1 MTRTGPWWTRHGWP
15 AIAAAV
21 LVAYW
26 PLSTFSFT
34 LSAHDTLNCWL
45 PWRHFIAEALQD
57 GSFPAWNP
65 YQQMG
70 YPIHADLQGPA
81 WYVEALALGGTI
93 GHGVHVLQ
101 ALFLLYL
108 IIGGCG
114 FRRFVLHLHGDPAG
128 ALTGG
133 IAYALGGFFTAHAM
147 HFFSV
152 ISGAWLPWLLL
163 DWWRTVEVPNVRHA
177 LRTAVFLFLLLTGG
191 NPTFTIIAAYL
202 MAAMLMMRAIQQRRS
217 RTAIR
222 TLAAASLTTAA
233 AAVVLSCG
241 VLYSAWEVAP
251 FLDRAGGIPHDKA
264 AVHPFSVQAFVSFLF
279 PYASSAEPDRLG
291 IDPSM
296 SNAWIG
302 TGMLVLAFLAFL
314 RRRTAI
320 ENLLLSF
327 GAICLLLSMGDALPP
342 YRWAHAVVP
351 GIDLF
356 RFPSYFTW
364 FTGFALLVV
373 ACGTMPRVPDPA
385 DGRSKTSMIV
395 LGTMAAV
402 LVALFGFASMKALGR
417 PLAIHAWHDGLF
429 DRINAP
435 GRAER
440 VLLQGLI
447 TVPLFALFIF
457 CLRSGRVAWLHGII
471 AIEMIA
477 GAWLCQ
483 WTTAIADIR
492 PNELQ
497 ARIDAQPHGPVVP
510 ELHPMGLDRDGGI
523 AVRPLW
529 LNTQDFT
536 GRPTHDGF
544 NSFWLGHMNRLEAGH
559 AALLEAMKRQPLVY
573 LADRVVAAGA
583 YDPTRVDPSRDSG
596 LAVIGD
602 EAFRDPFLRRS
613 AGDGIELTHFHHNGF
628 TARVKA
634 AFPSFMLVQQAWYP
648 GWRIRVNGS
657 PAEVVRANVAAF
669 GAWVP
674 AGEST
679 VEAAF
684 EKPLLGRLLL
694 ISYGCFFAV
703 LVFLALGGGH
713 PVRDL
718 IGIIALALMLGWS
731 LFGHRPKSER
741 MKEQLEQ
748 LASDPALKGGTPVV
762 ANTDRPDELRD
773 RIGGADLR
781 ILRTDQPDA
790 IGRVA
795 GLMKTLAHDE
805 LVWIDAGIP
814 LPAAVRAMVLDRFPS
829 ANAIHRSSDVQAV
842 RLSREG
848 GGPSWKAIHE
858 APDTTFILCG
868 AGTPYTPA
876 MRRSA
881 ADLMD
886 HDGAWLVADAEVR
899 GAGSARAYVVIE
911 RRKNDRLTDFEAV
924 PVEGEA
930 GGWRPVYAAQPLW
943 LLHDADEEV
952 GVYVW
957 NDGADTLQVRK
968 FRVRIMD
975 RDLSRW

>member
-1 MTRTGPWWTRHGWP
+1 MTRKDPWWARHGWL
-15 AIAAAV
+15 AIAAVV

-81 WYVEALALGGTI
+81 WYVEALALGGTT

-152 ISGAWLPWLLL
+152 ISGAWLPWMLLA
-163 DWWRTVEVPNVRHA
+163 WWRTVGSPSVRHA

-202 MAAMLMMRAIQQRRS
+202 MAAMLVMRAIQQRRS
-217 RTAIR
+217 RTALCG
-222 TLAAASLTTAA
+222 LAAASLTTAA
-233 AAVVLSCG
+233 AAAVLSCG

-251 FLDRAGGIPHDKA
+251 FLDRSGGIPFDKA
-264 AVHPFSVQAFVSFLF
+264 AVHPFSGHAFISFFF
-279 PYASSAEPDRLG
+279 PYASSAEPERLG

-302 TGMLVLAFLAFL
+302 TLMLALAALSMV
-314 RRRTAI
+314 RRRSPL
-320 ENLLLSF
+320 ENTLLVF
-327 GAICLLLSMGDALPP
+327 GAVCLLLSLGDALPL
-342 YRWAHAVVP
+342 YRWAHAALP
-351 GIDLF
+351 GMDLF
-356 RFPSYFTW
+356 RFPSYIAW
-364 FTGFALLVV
+364 FTGFAMLVLASGTLARRTMVV
-373 ACGTMPRVPDPA
+373 AEH
-385 DGRSKTSMIV
+385 SKAAMIV
-395 LGTMAAV
+395 LGATAAV
-402 LVALFGFASMKALGR
+402 LAILWSVAAMRVLDQ
-417 PLAIHAWHDGLF
+417 PLAILAQHEDLLA
-429 DRINAP
+429 RINSP

-440 VLLQGLI
+440 VVLQGLI
-447 TVPLFALFIF
+447 TLPLFALFLF
-457 CLRSGRVAWLHGII
+457 FLHRGRMRWLRGTIVV
-471 AIEMIA
+471 EMIA

-492 PNELQ
+492 PGELQ
-497 ARIDAQPHGPVVP
+497 ARIDAQAHGPVVP
-510 ELHPMGLDRDGGI
+510 ELHAMGLDRDGGI

-544 NSFWLGHMNRLEAGH
+544 NSFWLNTMNEMEAGH
-559 AALLEAMKRQPLVY
+559 ADLLESMKRQPLVF
-573 LADRVVAAGA
+573 LADRVVAASEYA
-583 YDPTRVDPSRDSG
+583 HMRVDPARDGG
-596 LAVIGD
+596 LVVIAD
-602 EAFRDPFLRRS
+602 EAMRGVPMHRS
-613 AGDGIELTHFHHNGF
+613 PTDRIELMEFHHRGL
-628 TARVKA
+628 TVRVRA
-634 AFPSFMLVQQAWYP
+634 ASPSFMLVQQAWYP
-648 GWRIRVNGS
+648 GWTVRVNGS
-657 PAEVVRANVAAF
+657 TVEVVRANVAAF

-679 VEAAF
+679 VEVAF
-684 EKPLLGRLLL
+684 EKPLPGRLLL
-694 ISYGCFFAV
+694 ISYGSFFAALV
-703 LVFLALGGGH
+703 LLARGGGH

-718 IGIIALALMLGWS
+718 VGIIALALMLGWS

-741 MKEQLEQ
+741 MKEALEQ

-762 ANTDRPDELRD
+762 VNTDRPGGSRG
-773 RIGGADLR
+773 RIGGDPR
-781 ILRTDQPDA
+781 MLRTDQPDA
-790 IGRVA
+790 IDRVA
-795 GLMKTLAHDE
+795 SVLKEIPGEE

-814 LPAAVRAMVLDRFPS
+814 FPAAARAMVLDRFPS
-829 ANAIHRSSDVQAV
+829 TRSIHRTTDVQAV
-842 RLSREG
+842 RMTRAG
-848 GGPSWKAIHE
+848 DPPSQEVVHE

-876 MRRSA
+876 MRRGA
-881 ADLMD
+881 VEWMD
-886 HDGAWLVADAEVR
+886 RQGAWLVADAEVR
-899 GAGSARAYVVIE
+899 GVGSARAYVVIE
-911 RRKNDRLTDFEAV
+911 RRKNDRITDQEAV

-930 GGWRPVYAAQPLW
+930 GGWRPVYAAQPLS

-957 NDGADTLQVRK
+957 NSGADTLQVRK
-968 FRVRIMD
+968 FRVRIVD

>member
-163 DWWRTVEVPNVRHA
+163 AWWRTVEAPNLRHA

-302 TGMLVLAFLAFL
+302 TLMLALALLSLL
-314 RRRTAI
+314 RRRSAL
-320 ENLLLSF
+320 ENLLLVF
-327 GAICLLLSMGDALPP
+327 GGLCLLLSLGDAIPL
-342 YRWAHAVVP
+342 YGWAHAFLP

-364 FTGFALLVV
+364 FTGFALLVAASGSLSRIAQIV
-373 ACGTMPRVPDPA
+373 KDRPRA
-385 DGRSKTSMIV
+385 AMIAFGAFAGAMV
-395 LGTMAAV
+395 LLFAIGAMR
-402 LVALFGFASMKALGR
+402 ALDQ
-417 PLAIHAWHDGLF
+417 PLAVAGHHEDLF
-429 DRINAP
+429 ARMNAP

-440 VLLQGLI
+440 IVLQGLVVI
-447 TVPLFALFIF
+447 PSFFLFLFF
-457 CLRSGRVAWLHGII
+457 LHRGRMRWLRGII
-471 AIEMIA
+471 VIEMIA

-483 WTTAIADIR
+483 WTTAIAHIR
-492 PNELQ
+492 PGELQ

-544 NSFWLGHMNRLEAGH
+544 NSFWLSTMNELEAGH

-596 LAVIGD
+596 LVVIGD
-602 EAFRDPFLRRS
+602 EAMRGVPMRRS
-613 AGDGIELTHFHHNGF
+613 PADRIELTEFHHRGL

-648 GWRIRVNGS
+648 GWAVRVNGS

-679 VEAAF
+679 VEVAF

-703 LVFLALGGGH
+703 LLFLVRGGGH

-718 IGIIALALMLGWS
+718 AGLIALALMLGWS
-731 LFGHRPKSER
+731 LFGHRSKRER
-741 MKEQLEQ
+741 MKEQLERISSGST
-748 LASDPALKGGTPVV
+748 LNGTTMVV
-762 ANTDRPDELRD
+762 NTDRPREVLD

-790 IGRVA
+790 IDRVA
-795 GLMKTLAHDE
+795 SVLNEIHE
-805 LVWIDAGIP
+805 EHLVWTDAGLP
-814 LPAAVRAMVLDRFPS
+814 LPAGARAMVLDRFPS
-829 ANAIHRSSDVQAV
+829 ADAIHRSSDVQAV

-848 GGPSWKAIHE
+848 GGPSWKVIHE

-881 ADLMD
+881 AELMD
-886 HDGAWLVADAEVR
+886 HDHAWLVADAEVR
-899 GAGSARAYVVIE
+899 GVGSARAYVVIE

-943 LLHDADEEV
+943 LLRDADEEV